1 MITDPLFYAMAIP
14 AVLLIGLAKSG
25 FLAGLGSVATP
36 LLAMV
41 VPVPQAGAIMLPL
54 LVAMDAATLHQ
65 LWKERDDELLKLLVP
80 AGLAG
85 IAVGALLFRAVPAA
99 GVAAI
104 TGALTLLFLL
114 LRLLNI
120 PRAPAPGQAHTPNRH
135 LGAVL
140 GTASGFTSFIV
151 HAGGPPL
158 SAYLL
163 PLRLPPLRMAA
174 TTAVFFTFINLSKW
188 LPYAWL
194 GLLDTTNM
202 MTALV
207 LLPVAPLGVWA
218 GVWMSRRISAQWFY
232 GIAYGGMAIS
242 GVKLLWDGVRG
253 LS

>member
-1 MITDPLFYAMAIP
+1 MITDPAFYLMAIP

-54 LVAMDAATLHQ
+54 LVAMDIATLHQ
-65 LWKERDDELLKLLVP
+65 LWKERDTELLRFLVP

-85 IAVGALLFRAVPAA
+85 IALGAVLFRSVPAA
-99 GVAAI
+99 GVAGI
-104 TGALTLLFLL
+104 TGALTLIFLL

-120 PRAPAPGQAHTPNRH
+120 PRAPAPGMDHTPSPR
-135 LGAVL
+135 LGGVL
-140 GTASGFTSFIV
+140 GVASGFTSFIV

-163 PLRLPPLRMAA
+163 PLRLSPVRMAA
-174 TTAVFFTFINLSKW
+174 TTAVFFAFINMSKW

-194 GLLDTTNM
+194 GLLDSTNM
-202 MTALV
+202 LTAFA
-207 LLPVAPLGVWA
+207 LLPIAPVGVWV
-218 GVWMSRRISAQWFY
+218 GVWMTRRIDPSWFY
-232 GIAYGGMAIS
+232 RIAYAGMAVS
-242 GVKLLWDGVRG
+242 GSKLLWDGITG
-253 LS
+253 W

>member
-1 MITDPLFYAMAIP
+1 MITDPAFYLMAIP

-54 LVAMDAATLHQ
+54 LVAMDIVTVQQ
-65 LWKERDDELLKLLVP
+65 LWRERDDALLRLLVP
-80 AGLAG
+80 AGLVG
-85 IAVGALLFRAVPAA
+85 IALGALLFRLVPAA
-99 GVAAI
+99 GVAGI

-120 PRAPAPGQAHTPNRH
+120 PRAPVPGQAHEPSTR

-140 GTASGFTSFIV
+140 GTAAGFTSFIV

-163 PLRLPPLRMAA
+163 PMRLAPLRMAA
-174 TTAVFFTFINLSKW
+174 TTAVFFAVINMSKW
-188 LPYAWL
+188 APYAWL

-202 MTALV
+202 LTALV
-207 LLPVAPLGVWA
+207 LLPVAPVGVWV
-218 GVWMSRRISAQWFY
+218 GVWMSRRIAPYWFY
-232 GIAYGGMAIS
+232 RIAYAGMALS
-242 GVKLLWDGVRG
+242 GAKLLWDGVVG
-253 LS
+253 

>member
-1 MITDPLFYAMAIP
+1 MITDPVFYLLAIP

-54 LVAMDAATLHQ
+54 LVAMDIATLHQ
-65 LWKERDDELLKLLVP
+65 LWRERDDALLKFLVP
-80 AGLAG
+80 AGLLG

-99 GVAAI
+99 GVAAL
-104 TGALTLLFLL
+104 TGALTLLFLV

-120 PRAPAPGQAHTPNRH
+120 PHAPAPGEEHKPSPH
-135 LGAVL
+135 LGALL

-163 PLRLPPLRMAA
+163 PLRLPPVRLTA
-174 TTAVFFTFINLSKW
+174 TVAVFFAFINMSK
-188 LPYAWL
+188 
-194 GLLDTTNM
+194 
-202 MTALV
+202 
-207 LLPVAPLGVWA
+207 
-218 GVWMSRRISAQWFY
+218 
-232 GIAYGGMAIS
+232 
-242 GVKLLWDGVRG
+242 
-253 LS
+253 